1 MKKLADYEQEMK
13 KNHVIE
19 QLAKFGYTDIEGL
32 TYKELKTKLAVARAM
47 EVDPIK
53 RKEWF

>member
-1 MKKLADYEQEMK
+1 MKLADYEQEMK

-19 QLAKFGYTDIEGL
+19 QLAKFGYTNIEGL
-32 TYKELKTKLAVARAM
+32 TYRELKTKLAVARAM
-47 EVDPIK
+47 EVDPVK